1 MKVKYL
7 IPFLILVLVF
17 GFGLNSCSPKSLP
30 EDLEKI
36 KALESSIKI
45 RDGEIKNLTAE
56 LGETKEELKVANK
69 QIEEMENANIEIIA
83 EEVPEEENKSVEE
96 IEEDI
101 RDIIEEAIEI
111 DLKGK
116 LVKFNI
122 DNEEWNINI
131 SYNSRWASE
140 DRIKREMFEIVSL
153 IAESGFGMLYNL
165 DLIATGSSSGN
176 SHNSFNSIE
185 ILSKLY
191 NYEMDYPEWL
201 DITFK

>member
-1 MKVKYL
+1 MKIKFIIL
-7 IPFLILVLVF
+7 FLTIIFIFLF
-17 GFGLNSCSPKSLP
+17 ISCTPKSLP
-30 EDLEKI
+30 EDLERIESFENSIRI
-36 KALESSIKI
+36 KDK
-45 RDGEIKNLTAE
+45 EIKDLNTE
-56 LGETKEELKVANK
+56 LEEIKEELKVANEK
-69 QIEEMENANIEIIA
+69 IEEMENKNIEAI
-83 EEVPEEENKSVEE
+83 EENSEEETKSVEE
-96 IEEDI
+96 IEVDI
-101 RDIIEEAIEI
+101 KDIIEEVIEI

-153 IAESGFGMLYNL
+153 IAESGYGILYNL

-176 SHNSFNSIE
+176 SYESFNSNE
-185 ILSKLY
+185 VLMKLY

-201 DITFK
+201 NTTFK